1 MTPRATPVPAS
12 PHGGA
17 AWIVILAGVAAALHV
32 AKLPPALPV
41 LQRELGIGRVQAG
54 FLLSLVQLGAVLLG
68 LVAGLLADGVGLR
81 RCMLAGLTLLTV
93 AGLAGAAARNAHD
106 LLLLRALEGVGF
118 LLTTVP
124 APSLLR
130 RAVAPGQLTRMLGV
144 WSAYMPFGTAL
155 ALLAGPL
162 LMDAVGWRGWWVLT
176 ALCTAVMLAWL
187 PLAVPRDVR
196 PAPGAH
202 GAAPAAEP
210 WHRRLAITLR
220 APGPWLAALTFAVYA
235 AQWLAVI
242 GFLPT
247 LYQQSGWGGALGAVL
262 TATVAA
268 VNMVGNIMAGRL
280 LHRGVNARSVLWSGF
295 AAMALG
301 AWLAFGSATLDA
313 PVLRYGGALLFST
326 VGGLIPGALFALAPR
341 VAPGEGHIAT
351 TVGWIQQWSAIGQM
365 SGPPAVAWV
374 ASRVGGWDWTWAVTG
389 AYGAV
394 GLVLAWCLQRR
405 GLRR

>member
-1 MTPRATPVPAS
+1 MSTPAFSRNAS
-12 PHGGA
+12 
-17 AWIVILAGVAAALHV
+17 WVIVLAGVAAALHV
-32 AKLPPALPV
+32 GKLPPAVPA
-41 LQRELGIGRVQAG
+41 LQQAMGISLVQAG

-68 LVAGLLADGVGLR
+68 L
-81 RCMLAGLTLLTV
+81 LAGLALLTV

>member
-1 MTPRATPVPAS
+1 MTAGGFSPRAPWV
-12 PHGGA
+12 
-17 AWIVILAGVAAALHV
+17 IVLAGVAAALHV
-32 AKLPPALPV
+32 GKLPPAVPA
-41 LQRELGIGRVQAG
+41 LQQAMGIGLVQAG

-81 RCMLAGLTLLTV
+81 RCMLVGLALLTA
-93 AGLAGAAARNAHD
+93 AGLAGAAARDVHE
-106 LLLLRALEGVGF
+106 LLLLRAVEGVGF

-130 RAVAPGQLTRMLGV
+130 RAVAPAQLTRMLGV

-162 LMDAVGWRGWWVLT
+162 LIGVLGWRGWWVLT
-176 ALCTAVMLAWL
+176 AAGTAAMLLWL

-196 PAPGAH
+196 APAPAG
-202 GAAPAAEP
+202 GAPAAEP
-210 WHRRLAITLR
+210 WHRRLATTLR

-268 VNMVGNIMAGRL
+268 VNMVGNIGAGRL
-280 LHRGVNARSVLWSGF
+280 LHRGVHARTVLWSGF
-295 AAMALG
+295 VAMAVG
-301 AWLAFGSATLDA
+301 AWLAFGSATVDA
-313 PVLRYGGALLFST
+313 PVLRFGGALLFST

-351 TVGWIQQWSAIGQM
+351 TVGWMQQWSAIGQM

-389 AYGAV
+389 AYAAA
-394 GLVLAWCLQRR
+394 GLVLAWALQRH

>member
-1 MTPRATPVPAS
+1 MSAS
-12 PHGGA
+12 PFGRSA
-17 AWIVILAGVAAALHV
+17 PWVIVLAGVAAALHV
-32 AKLPPALPV
+32 GKLPPAVPA
-41 LQRELGIGRVQAG
+41 LQQAMGISLVQAG

-81 RCMLAGLTLLTV
+81 RCMLAGLALLT
-93 AGLAGAAARNAHD
+93 AASLAGAGARTIHE
-106 LLLLRALEGVGF
+106 LLLLRAVEGVGF

-162 LMDAVGWRGWWVLT
+162 LIGALGWRGWWVLT
-176 ALCTAVMLAWL
+176 AACTAAMLAWL

-196 PAPGAH
+196 
-202 GAAPAAEP
+202 AAPLARGGAEP
-210 WHRRLAITLR
+210 WHRRLTTTLR
-220 APGPWLAALTFAVYA
+220 APGPWLAALIFAVYA

-247 LYQQSGWGGALGAVL
+247 LYQQSGWGGALGALL

-280 LHRGVNARSVLWSGF
+280 LHRGVSARSVLWAGF

-301 AWLAFGSATLDA
+301 AWLAFGSATVHM

-365 SGPPAVAWV
+365 SGPPVVAWV

-389 AYGAV
+389 TYCVAGA
-394 GLVLAWCLQRR
+394 GLAWWLQRR
-405 GLRR
+405 SLRR

>member
-1 MTPRATPVPAS
+1 MSPAAFHRHA
-12 PHGGA
+12 P
-17 AWIVILAGVAAALHV
+17 WVIVLTGVAAALHV
-32 AKLPPALPV
+32 GKLPPAVPA
-41 LQRELGIGRVQAG
+41 LQQAMGISLVQAG
-54 FLLSLVQLGAVLLG
+54 FLLALVQLAAVLLG

-81 RCMLAGLTLLTV
+81 RCMLAGLALLTA
-93 AGLAGAAARNAHD
+93 AGLAGAAARDATS
-106 LLLLRALEGVGF
+106 LMLLRAVEGLGF

-130 RAVAPGQLTRMLGV
+130 RAVAPAQLTRMLGV

-162 LMDAVGWRGWWVLT
+162 LIGALGWRGWWLLT
-176 ALCTAVMLAWL
+176 AACTAAMLLWL
-187 PLAVPRDVR
+187 PLAVPRD
-196 PAPGAH
+196 APRTEGNA
-202 GAAPAAEP
+202 GTSAAEP

-268 VNMVGNIMAGRL
+268 VNMAGNIMAGRL
-280 LHRGVNARSVLWSGF
+280 LHRGVNARTVLCSGF
-295 AAMALG
+295 VAMAVG
-301 AWLAFGSATLDA
+301 AWLAFGSTTLHL

-365 SGPPAVAWV
+365 SGPPVVAWV

-394 GLVLAWCLQRR
+394 GLVLAWALQRH

>member
-1 MTPRATPVPAS
+1 MSTPAFSRNAS
-12 PHGGA
+12 
-17 AWIVILAGVAAALHV
+17 WVIVLAGVAAALHV
-32 AKLPPALPV
+32 GKLPPAVPA
-41 LQRELGIGRVQAG
+41 LQQAMGISLVQAG

-394 GLVLAWCLQRR
+394 GLVLAWALQRR